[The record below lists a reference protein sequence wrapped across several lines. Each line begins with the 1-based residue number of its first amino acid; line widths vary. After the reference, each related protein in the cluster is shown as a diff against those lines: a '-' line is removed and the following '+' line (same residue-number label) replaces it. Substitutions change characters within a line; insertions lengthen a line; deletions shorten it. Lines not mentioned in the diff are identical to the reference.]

1 MTGNQQIPLITAT
14 RCGNRA
20 FASGDG
26 MLLHRSRR
34 AINLQ
39 FGRKVVTVQM
49 WPGVL
54 SPSSILVDL
63 SCLPDV
69 EEAHFDGNVMTT
81 DRFAVKI
88 GSSEDLRFRG
98 RAGLNPRNVAMTLRP
113 WIRPYDHSIT
123 KAMLIYL
130 YDLEVPSHGLEKEIV
145 IRQER
150 AFRESGSLAELAS
163 RLMGIGYGLT
173 PSGDDFIL
181 GVIAALSLQGRD
193 LSGLGTIIHAYDN
206 PFSRTILEDACS
218 GCFSEPLLALMN
230 SLAGGTCP
238 PEAAEALLRVGSS
251 SGRDTLAGM
260 YFGFYQT
267 SPGRAWEPGTGTAGL
282 QGAPG

>member
-1 MTGNQQIPLITAT
+1 MTGNQQIPFITAI

-26 MLLHRSRR
+26 TLLHRSRR
-34 AINLQ
+34 AMNLQ

-49 WPGVL
+49 WPGIL
-54 SPSSILVDL
+54 SPSSILVNL
-63 SCLPDV
+63 PGLPDV
-69 EEAHFDGNVMTT
+69 EEAYFDGNVMTT

-88 GSSEDLRFRG
+88 GSPEDLRFRG
-98 RAGLNPRNVAMTLRP
+98 RPGFNPRSAARSLRP
-113 WIRPYDHSIT
+113 WIRPYDHSIA

-130 YDLEVPSHGLEKEIV
+130 FNLEVSSHGLEKEIV
-145 IRQER
+145 VRQER
-150 AFRESGSLAELAS
+150 AFRESRSLAELAS
-163 RLMGIGYGLT
+163 RLVGIGYGLT

-193 LSGLGTIIHAYDN
+193 FSGLGTIIHAYDN
-206 PFSRTILEDACS
+206 PFSRTILEDASS

-238 PEAAEALLRVGSS
+238 PEAAEALLRVGST

-267 SPGRAWEPGTGTAGL
+267 SPGSAWEPGTGTAAL
-282 QGAPG
+282 HGATG